1 MRIFL
6 KSESVFF
13 WIYAKLPREDISK
26 NEDISANFCP
36 TARFLIFLK
45 STHLAGSISGQNIF
59 RPNRQHLQNR
69 PDLSKIEKNRQKMRK
84 SDTPIISRK
93 WPIFQKISE
102 MCSKTPKDTHISILC
117 YKTLFYGRKK
127 IFEVLSWSKKCFFG
141 KKLNLW

>member
-1 MRIFL
+1 MSL
-6 KSESVFF
+6 FF
-13 WIYAKLPREDISK
+13 SGYILNCHGRTFQTMKISHP
-26 NEDISANFCP
+26 IFCP
-36 TARFLIFLK
+36 TARCLIFLK

-117 YKTLFYGRKK
+117 YNTLFYGRKK
-127 IFEVLSWSKKCFFG
+127 NFWSLIMVKKMFF
-141 KKLNLW
+141 W

>member
-1 MRIFL
+1 M
-6 KSESVFF
+6 
-13 WIYAKLPREDISK
+13 PREDISK

-127 IFEVLSWSKKCFFG
+127 FLKSYHGQKNVFLVK
-141 KKLNLW
+141 N